1 MTHFAWQKNMGGL
14 RLHLCSLKCCTCF
27 NLRRRGCS
35 FTCRRRQYSCC
46 SPIYAPSPTAAVYQ
60 SSAAQRRSGAC
71 AAPAPTQSRAGP
83 PPAHTADT
91 LRTRSSDAS
100 TDASRKG
107 PHLLVN
113 ILFGLSRLRGLVRRG
128 WRGLRTRL
136 RRRAVARARRE
147 ARHGC
152 GHRLLRLL
160 CKRLQHASVSTQ
172 ATRAGSSNRRSP
184 QASRSSARARRSHEG
199 SSWHKAACEQA
210 DRATRAVLDA
220 HDSAAGETS
229 EGVPADG
236 E

>member
-1 MTHFAWQKNMGGL
+1 MQRENIGGL

-27 NLRRRGCS
+27 NLRRRGCP
-35 FTCRRRQYSCC
+35 FTCRRRRCSCC
-46 SPIYAPSPTAAVYQ
+46 SPTCEPSPIAAAYQ

-71 AAPAPTQSRAGP
+71 VAPAPTQSRADP
-83 PPAHTADT
+83 PPAHTTDK
-91 LRTRSSDAS
+91 LSDAS
-100 TDASRKG
+100 TDASRKA

-113 ILFGLSRLRGLVRRG
+113 ILFGLSRGLVRRG
-128 WRGLRTRL
+128 WRGLRARL

-147 ARHGC
+147 ARHSC

-199 SSWHKAACEQA
+199 S
-210 DRATRAVLDA
+210 
-220 HDSAAGETS
+220 
-229 EGVPADG
+229 P
-236 E
+236 

>member
-1 MTHFAWQKNMGGL
+1 MM

-27 NLRRRGCS
+27 NLRRRGCP
-35 FTCRRRQYSCC
+35 FTCRRRRCSCC
-46 SPIYAPSPTAAVYQ
+46 SPTCEPSPIAAVYQ

-71 AAPAPTQSRAGP
+71 VAPAPTQSRADP
-83 PPAHTADT
+83 PPAHTTDT
-91 LRTRSSDAS
+91 LRSSDVSA
-100 TDASRKG
+100 DASGKG

-113 ILFGLSRLRGLVRRG
+113 ILFGLFGLSRLRGLVRRG

-147 ARHGC
+147 ARHSC

-199 SSWHKAACEQA
+199 SS
-210 DRATRAVLDA
+210 
-220 HDSAAGETS
+220 
-229 EGVPADG
+229 
-236 E
+236 

>member
-1 MTHFAWQKNMGGL
+1 MGGL

-35 FTCRRRQYSCC
+35 FTCRRRQCSCC
-46 SPIYAPSPTAAVYQ
+46 SPTCEPSPTAAVYQ

-172 ATRAGSSNRRSP
+172 AVCTAAKVELSNRVAHLKRREALLPPAEATRAHPGTKRC
-184 QASRSSARARRSHEG
+184 Q
-199 SSWHKAACEQA
+199 QA
-210 DRATRAVLDA
+210 DGATRAVLAA